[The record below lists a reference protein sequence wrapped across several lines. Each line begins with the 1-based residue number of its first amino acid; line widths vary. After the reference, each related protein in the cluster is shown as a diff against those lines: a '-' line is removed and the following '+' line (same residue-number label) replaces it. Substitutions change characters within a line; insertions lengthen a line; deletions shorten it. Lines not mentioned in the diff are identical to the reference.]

1 MNENISI
8 ERVNHLSRCLSK
20 SLIKTLDLSNESK
33 VFAGNEEKLFILHI
47 LRHINDGDIEF
58 NKEVVSSYKHGELAT
73 FFGIF
78 SNQIKNRRN
87 FIKMIY
93 RFTQIKFLLHIKSVF
108 NILFAPIIV
117 SFDSAPYC
125 KKNVTLNLSAYFL
138 QFIRPSKK
146 LRAKLLENLLEIG
159 LSEDLAKIFTWHFP
173 RSHLEGF
180 KFFRN
185 LSSRCHEKKII
196 YSNIYVC
203 QKDPIISFLCM
214 NNNTRLIYMQ
224 HGGGYGFNEDRIDYQ
239 IEYSGASNML
249 FWGSGDQNVFQT
261 RFRYKNYL
269 KSTNTVSLIT
279 SMRFTSIEKIEKYKN
294 IFIRLQNYSKSNNF
308 KICVYPSFRNSFKS
322 KDINI
327 NFGITN
333 RAHEQNKI
341 VIYDSIA
348 STLLFS
354 RLSMK
359 KPFLVID
366 NFPIKYQSE
375 NAKKM
380 INLFYDA
387 GILIKENQLYD
398 ELKKLIEMDANK
410 LDDFFNKNTQNL
422 LNYFHSLPKIE
433 TLIDNEFRRF
443 K

>member
-1 MNENISI
+1 MKENISI
-8 ERVNHLSRCLSK
+8 ESVNHLSRCLSE

-47 LRHINDGDIEF
+47 LRQINNGELDF
-58 NKEVVSSYKHGELAT
+58 NKEVLSSYKHGELAT
-73 FFGIF
+73 FYEIF
-78 SNQIKNRRN
+78 SNQIKSRRN

-93 RFTQIKFLLHIKSVF
+93 SFTQIKFLLHIKSII
-108 NILFAPIIV
+108 NILFASIIV
-117 SFDSAPYC
+117 SYDSAPYC

-138 QFIRPSKK
+138 KFIRPSKK
-146 LRAKLLENLLEIG
+146 LRAKLQENLIEIG
-159 LSEDLAKIFTWHFP
+159 LNEDLAKIFSWHFP

-185 LSSRCHEKKII
+185 LSSICSEKKIV
-196 YSNIYVC
+196 YSNIYAC
-203 QKDPIISFLCM
+203 QNDPIVSFLCK
-214 NNNTRLIYMQ
+214 NNNTRLIYIQ
-224 HGGGYGFNEDRIDYQ
+224 HGGGYGLNEDRIDYQ
-239 IEYSGASNML
+239 IEYSGASKML
-249 FWGSGDQNVFQT
+249 FWGFGDQNVFQT

-269 KSTNTVSLIT
+269 KSRNKVSVIT
-279 SMRFTSIEKIEKYKN
+279 SLRFTSNEKVEEYKN
-294 IFIRLQNYSKSNNF
+294 VFLRLKNYSKSDNF
-308 KICVYPSFRNSFKS
+308 NICLYPSFKNSIKS

-341 VIYDSIA
+341 VVYDSIA

-366 NFPIKYQSE
+366 NFPIKYKSDS
-375 NAKKM
+375 AKKM

-398 ELKKLIEMDANK
+398 ELKKLIEMDNNE

-422 LNYFHSLPKIE
+422 LNYFHSLPKID
-433 TLIDNEFRRF
+433 TLIDNERKRF
-443 K
+443 E